1 MLHISDIIPTS
12 FACDKLRPP
21 RQSSGRW
28 AGRLPPLELHPMPMD
43 DGLSH
48 MVAGRGR
55 LMLTVSS
62 WGHLRFTLSEPML
75 LGCFKKRGQR
85 MEQGQCVAW
94 CRDWAHENDA
104 APLMIWLP
112 RGIAVRQNPALWGG
126 CLSHFSFLVAIPSGC
141 KMVSINYLLPW

>member
-62 WGHLRFTLSEPML
+62 
-75 LGCFKKRGQR
+75 
-85 MEQGQCVAW
+85 
-94 CRDWAHENDA
+94 
-104 APLMIWLP
+104 
-112 RGIAVRQNPALWGG
+112 
-126 CLSHFSFLVAIPSGC
+126 
-141 KMVSINYLLPW
+141 